1 MKKQQRRIL
10 GLLLVTIFGL
20 GGCGGHRLPVQNPA
34 ALGVVPFAAEGMAPL
49 AAELNQKLIH
59 SLHSSGRFRVVLLQ
73 NNPRLLN
80 LQDFQQFATN
90 QLPADTLT
98 DSTLAQPRNEQ
109 TLPRWILTGIFLR
122 EQEWT
127 DQGTVVPFTL
137 YAPSRK
143 IIAELEY
150 RIYDTAEKR
159 WIDIRNIHEIK
170 KHRGKW
176 QVIDPEPN
184 DPSLMKLAA
193 ERQQW
198 RNALY
203 EDLFKKLSH
212 ELERVVYEN

>member
-1 MKKQQRRIL
+1 MKQQRRIL
-10 GLLLVTIFGL
+10 GLLLVTVFWL
-20 GGCGGHRLPVQNPA
+20 GGCGGHRLPVQNPVV
-34 ALGVVPFAAEGMAPL
+34 LGVVPFAAEGMAPV
-49 AAELNQKLIH
+49 ADELNQKLIH

-73 NNPRLLN
+73 NTPRLFN
-80 LQDFQQFATN
+80 LQDFQQFTSNLAM
-90 QLPADTLT
+90 ADTLADT
-98 DSTLAQPRNEQ
+98 TQNQMQNAQAP
-109 TLPRWILTGIFLR
+109 PRWILTGIFLR

-150 RIYDTAEKR
+150 RIYDIREKR
-159 WIDIRNIHEIK
+159 WVEIRKIHKVK
-170 KHRGKW
+170 KHRGRW

-198 RNALY
+198 RNGLY
-203 EDLFKKLSH
+203 KDLFEKLSR
-212 ELERVVYEN
+212 EVERVVYEN